1 MVSFCPKS
9 RAITRSFREMLNAAR
24 KMPNNTHVLFNA
36 ALALLRHI
44 EHRGWND
51 VFATQARVLIERV
64 RRKDPVNTRV
74 PALIDF
80 MQKLQ
85 FKFGIDGVRI

>member
-1 MVSFCPKS
+1 
-9 RAITRSFREMLNAAR
+9 MLNAAR
-24 KMPNNTHVLFNA
+24 NNAHVLFNA

-44 EHRGWND
+44 EHRGLND
-51 VFATQARVLIERV
+51 VFATQARVLIERAG
-64 RRKDPVNTRV
+64 RKDPVSTRV

-85 FKFGIDGVRI
+85 FKFGIDDVRI

>member
-1 MVSFCPKS
+1 
-9 RAITRSFREMLNAAR
+9 MLNAAR
-24 KMPNNTHVLFNA
+24 KTPNNTHVLFNA

-51 VFATQARVLIERV
+51 VFAAQARGLIERV